1 MNVLVLG
8 SGGREHAIIT
18 SFSKSKLVNKIFAL
32 PGNGGTS
39 VLATNI
45 DGDINDFEKIKSEVI
60 SNDIC
65 IVFVGPEDP
74 IVNGIYDF
82 FKSDNYL
89 KNIKIIAP
97 SMFAGQLEGSKE
109 FAKNFMKRH
118 NIPTAKHGTFTEENI
133 DQAYIFLDSMTP
145 PYVLKADGLAAGKG
159 VLIIKDLDEAKHE
172 LRSMILD
179 KKFGDSSSKVVIEE
193 FLDGIEL
200 SCFVLTDGNNYKTL
214 PFAKDY
220 KKIGEA
226 DTGLNTGGMGAVSPV
241 AFLDDVFLEKIE
253 ERIIKPTI
261 NGIVEENMEY
271 IGVVFI
277 GLIKVNEDP
286 YVIEYNVR
294 MGDPE
299 TEVVFPRIKNDL
311 LELFN
316 SMGSME
322 FEKIKLSVDERHAA
336 TVIMVSGGYPL
347 DYEKN
352 KEITGLEDVSSSLIF
367 HAGTKKN
374 DNVFLT
380 NGGRVLAVTS
390 LAENYKQAINLCYN
404 KIKSINFENSYFR
417 KDIGFDL

>member
-1 MNVLVLG
+1 
-8 SGGREHAIIT
+8 
-18 SFSKSKLVNKIFAL
+18 
-32 PGNGGTS
+32 
-39 VLATNI
+39 
-45 DGDINDFEKIKSEVI
+45 
-60 SNDIC
+60 
-65 IVFVGPEDP
+65 
-74 IVNGIYDF
+74 
-82 FKSDNYL
+82 
-89 KNIKIIAP
+89 
-97 SMFAGQLEGSKE
+97 
-109 FAKNFMKRH
+109 
-118 NIPTAKHGTFTEENI
+118 
-133 DQAYIFLDSMTP
+133 
-145 PYVLKADGLAAGKG
+145 
-159 VLIIKDLDEAKHE
+159 
-172 LRSMILD
+172 
-179 KKFGDSSSKVVIEE
+179 
-193 FLDGIEL
+193 
-200 SCFVLTDGNNYKTL
+200 
-214 PFAKDY
+214 
-220 KKIGEA
+220 
-226 DTGLNTGGMGAVSPV
+226 
-241 AFLDDVFLEKIE
+241 
-253 ERIIKPTI
+253 
-261 NGIVEENMEY
+261 
-271 IGVVFI
+271 
-277 GLIKVNEDP
+277 
-286 YVIEYNVR
+286 